1 MKVRNLIAWILVFLW
16 IILIFSLSA
25 QPATQSNQSSLRVT
39 EWIVVTVAK
48 VVAPDMDAEKLD
60 GIVKQFNNLVRK
72 LAHGGLYFVLG
83 LLLVCAAAKMG
94 IMRETQLYALAF
106 LFCLLYS
113 VTDEFHQMF
122 VPGRSG
128 QISDVLIDA
137 SGAAAGIAICWL
149 VRRIR
154 KQ

>member
-1 MKVRNLIAWILVFLW
+1 M
-16 IILIFSLSA
+16 IFTLSA
-25 QPATQSNQSSLRVT
+25 QPADQSNQSSLQVT
-39 EWIVVTVAK
+39 EWIVVGIAK
-48 VVAPDMDAEKLD
+48 VIAPDMDAEKLD

-83 LLLVCAAAKMG
+83 MLLVCAAAKMG
-94 IMRETQLYALAF
+94 IMAENKLYALAF
-106 LFCLLYS
+106 FFCLLYS

-137 SGAAAGIAICWL
+137 SGAAVGIGICWI